1 VLQHGLI
8 HLANIIYLASYAVKD
23 MRVLRWLTVLGI
35 VLLIPYY
42 LAWGLWEAAIWN
54 GVFLGINL
62 WRLRT
67 HSQGR
72 NNVSNE
78 RASEP
83 QSDTIEPSET
93 KPPMKR
99 YLTRPAT
106 PAAIKLAS
114 LRPEAAK

>member
-1 VLQHGLI
+1 MLQHGLI

-54 GVFLGINL
+54 GIFLGINL

-67 HSQGR
+67 HSKGHNV
-72 NNVSNE
+72 NNDQ
-78 RASEP
+78 ASSP
-83 QSDTIEPSET
+83 KSDIIEVLT
-93 KPPMKR
+93 NGKPPMKH
-99 YLTRPAT
+99 YLTRPDT
-106 PAAIKLAS
+106 PAAIKIAS
-114 LRPEAAK
+114 LRPEPVK